1 MKLLDIIKELEKPKQ
16 IYTTGNEP
24 TTSGEINVGDLSP
37 REREKLFK
45 QGNLM
50 IPLPSDPNRPETSV
64 SQVINLPRIDQV
76 KRDIIKNKK
85 EFDAFKFSSN
95 EQIKDV
101 AKKINKLHNEL
112 FTAMD
117 ALGKLLDLQRQG
129 RI

>member
-1 MKLLDIIKELEKPKQ
+1 MKLLDIIKELEKPKK
-16 IYTTGNEP
+16 IYADKP
-24 TTSGEINVGDLSP
+24 TDRKITITDLSP
-37 REREKLFK
+37 EEKEDLFK
-45 QGNLM
+45 QGSLAVSM
-50 IPLPSDPNRPETSV
+50 PPDPDRPETSR

-76 KRDIIKNKK
+76 KRDIIRNKK

>member
-1 MKLLDIIKELEKPKQ
+1 MKLLDIIKELEKPKK
-16 IYTTGNEP
+16 IYADKP
-24 TTSGEINVGDLSP
+24 TDRKLTIADLSP
-37 REREKLFK
+37 EEKEKLFQ
-45 QGNLM
+45 QGSLAVGM
-50 IPLPSDPNRPETSV
+50 PADPNRPETSI

-117 ALGKLLDLQRQG
+117 ALGKLLDLQKQG

>member
-1 MKLLDIIKELEKPKQ
+1 MKLLDIIKELEKPKK
-16 IYTTGNEP
+16 IYADKP
-24 TTSGEINVGDLSP
+24 TDRKITITDLSP
-37 REREKLFK
+37 EEKEDLFK
-45 QGNLM
+45 KGSLAVSM
-50 IPLPSDPNRPETSV
+50 HHDPDRTETSV

>member
-24 TTSGEINVGDLSP
+24 TTSDEINVGDLSP

>member
-24 TTSGEINVGDLSP
+24 TTSDEINVGDLSP

-50 IPLPSDPNRPETSV
+50 IPLPSDPDRPETSV

>member
-1 MKLLDIIKELEKPKQ
+1 MKLLDIIKELEKPKK
-16 IYTTGNEP
+16 IYADKP
-24 TTSGEINVGDLSP
+24 TDREITIADLSP
-37 REREKLFK
+37 EEKEDLLK
-45 QGNLM
+45 KGSLAILM
-50 IPLPSDPNRPETSV
+50 PSDPNRPETSI

-76 KRDIIKNKK
+76 KRDIIRNKK